1 MKIVAT
7 NKKAFHDY
15 FVIDSFEAG
24 INLVGC
30 EVKSVRAGEVNL
42 KDSYAVIRGGQLVL
56 VSAYIKNYD
65 KGSFSNV
72 DSRRDRRLLMHRQ
85 EIMRLLGK
93 VKEKGFSL
101 VPLKMYLNGSL
112 VKVEIGLVKGK
123 QLYDKKK
130 AIAEK
135 DAERDKQ
142 RQLADMK
149 RLIDRKQKKFQK
161 VRQNPFQPNQNL
173 IEYISVV
180 QTSRKRYCG
189 SVGRA
194 ADS

>member
-85 EIMRLLGK
+85 EIMRLLCK

-149 RLIDRKQKKFQK
+149 R
-161 VRQNPFQPNQNL
+161 
-173 IEYISVV
+173 
-180 QTSRKRYCG
+180 
-189 SVGRA
+189 
-194 ADS
+194 

>member
-112 VKVEIGLVKGK
+112 VKVEIGLIKGK
-123 QLYDKKK
+123 ELYNKKK

-149 RLIDRKQKKFQK
+149 R
-161 VRQNPFQPNQNL
+161 
-173 IEYISVV
+173 
-180 QTSRKRYCG
+180 
-189 SVGRA
+189 
-194 ADS
+194 

>member
-7 NKKAFHDY
+7 NKKAYHDY
-15 FVIDSFEAG
+15 FVVDSFETG

-42 KDSYAVIRGGQLVL
+42 KDSYAVIRDGQLVL
-56 VSAYIKNYD
+56 VSTYIKNYD

-72 DSRRDRRLLMHRQ
+72 ESRRDRRLLMHRQ

-93 VKEKGFSL
+93 VKEKGYSL

-123 QLYDKKK
+123 QLFDKKR
-130 AIAEK
+130 AIAER

-142 RQLADMK
+142 RQLADM
-149 RLIDRKQKKFQK
+149 RR
-161 VRQNPFQPNQNL
+161 
-173 IEYISVV
+173 
-180 QTSRKRYCG
+180 
-189 SVGRA
+189 
-194 ADS
+194 

>member
-65 KGSFSNV
+65 KGSLSNV

-149 RLIDRKQKKFQK
+149 R
-161 VRQNPFQPNQNL
+161 
-173 IEYISVV
+173 
-180 QTSRKRYCG
+180 
-189 SVGRA
+189 
-194 ADS
+194 

>member
-7 NKKAFHDY
+7 NKKDFHDY

-149 RLIDRKQKKFQK
+149 R
-161 VRQNPFQPNQNL
+161 
-173 IEYISVV
+173 
-180 QTSRKRYCG
+180 
-189 SVGRA
+189 
-194 ADS
+194 

>member
-112 VKVEIGLVKGK
+112 VMVEIGLVKGK

-149 RLIDRKQKKFQK
+149 R
-161 VRQNPFQPNQNL
+161 
-173 IEYISVV
+173 
-180 QTSRKRYCG
+180 
-189 SVGRA
+189 
-194 ADS
+194 

>member
-30 EVKSVRAGEVNL
+30 EVNSVRAGEVNL

-149 RLIDRKQKKFQK
+149 R
-161 VRQNPFQPNQNL
+161 
-173 IEYISVV
+173 
-180 QTSRKRYCG
+180 
-189 SVGRA
+189 
-194 ADS
+194 

>member
-123 QLYDKKK
+123 QLYDKKN

-149 RLIDRKQKKFQK
+149 R
-161 VRQNPFQPNQNL
+161 
-173 IEYISVV
+173 
-180 QTSRKRYCG
+180 
-189 SVGRA
+189 
-194 ADS
+194 

>member
-112 VKVEIGLVKGK
+112 VKVEISLVKGK

-149 RLIDRKQKKFQK
+149 R
-161 VRQNPFQPNQNL
+161 
-173 IEYISVV
+173 
-180 QTSRKRYCG
+180 
-189 SVGRA
+189 
-194 ADS
+194 

>member
-130 AIAEK
+130 AIRC
-135 DAERDKQ
+135 RD
-142 RQLADMK
+142 R
-149 RLIDRKQKKFQK
+149 
-161 VRQNPFQPNQNL
+161 
-173 IEYISVV
+173 
-180 QTSRKRYCG
+180 
-189 SVGRA
+189 
-194 ADS
+194 

>member
-1 MKIVAT
+1 M
-7 NKKAFHDY
+7 
-15 FVIDSFEAG
+15 
-24 INLVGC
+24 
-30 EVKSVRAGEVNL
+30 
-42 KDSYAVIRGGQLVL
+42 L

-149 RLIDRKQKKFQK
+149 R
-161 VRQNPFQPNQNL
+161 
-173 IEYISVV
+173 
-180 QTSRKRYCG
+180 
-189 SVGRA
+189 
-194 ADS
+194 

>member
-85 EIMRLLGK
+85 EIMRLFGK

-149 RLIDRKQKKFQK
+149 R
-161 VRQNPFQPNQNL
+161 
-173 IEYISVV
+173 
-180 QTSRKRYCG
+180 
-189 SVGRA
+189 
-194 ADS
+194 

>member
-72 DSRRDRRLLMHRQ
+72 NSRRDRRLLMHRQ

-149 RLIDRKQKKFQK
+149 R
-161 VRQNPFQPNQNL
+161 
-173 IEYISVV
+173 
-180 QTSRKRYCG
+180 
-189 SVGRA
+189 
-194 ADS
+194 

>member
-7 NKKAFHDY
+7 NKKAYHDY
-15 FVIDSFEAG
+15 FVVDSFEAG

-30 EVKSVRAGEVNL
+30 EVKSVRADEVNL
-42 KDSYAVIRGGQLVL
+42 KDSYAVIRDGQLVL
-56 VSAYIKNYD
+56 VSTYIKNYD

-72 DSRRDRRLLMHRQ
+72 ESRRDRRLLMHRQ

-93 VKEKGFSL
+93 VKEKGYSL

-123 QLYDKKK
+123 QLFDKKR
-130 AIAEK
+130 AIAER

-142 RQLADMK
+142 RQLADM
-149 RLIDRKQKKFQK
+149 RR
-161 VRQNPFQPNQNL
+161 
-173 IEYISVV
+173 
-180 QTSRKRYCG
+180 
-189 SVGRA
+189 
-194 ADS
+194 

>member
-1 MKIVAT
+1 MQLT
-7 NKKAFHDY
+7 KKAFHDY

-149 RLIDRKQKKFQK
+149 R
-161 VRQNPFQPNQNL
+161 
-173 IEYISVV
+173 
-180 QTSRKRYCG
+180 
-189 SVGRA
+189 
-194 ADS
+194 

>member
-101 VPLKMYLNGSL
+101 VPLKMYLNGSR

-149 RLIDRKQKKFQK
+149 R
-161 VRQNPFQPNQNL
+161 
-173 IEYISVV
+173 
-180 QTSRKRYCG
+180 
-189 SVGRA
+189 
-194 ADS
+194 

>member
-135 DAERDKQ
+135 DAERDNQ

-149 RLIDRKQKKFQK
+149 R
-161 VRQNPFQPNQNL
+161 
-173 IEYISVV
+173 
-180 QTSRKRYCG
+180 
-189 SVGRA
+189 
-194 ADS
+194 

>member
-85 EIMRLLGK
+85 EIMRLLVK

-149 RLIDRKQKKFQK
+149 R
-161 VRQNPFQPNQNL
+161 
-173 IEYISVV
+173 
-180 QTSRKRYCG
+180 
-189 SVGRA
+189 
-194 ADS
+194 

>member
-149 RLIDRKQKKFQK
+149 R
-161 VRQNPFQPNQNL
+161 
-173 IEYISVV
+173 
-180 QTSRKRYCG
+180 
-189 SVGRA
+189 
-194 ADS
+194 

>member
-1 MKIVAT
+1 MKIVST

-149 RLIDRKQKKFQK
+149 R
-161 VRQNPFQPNQNL
+161 
-173 IEYISVV
+173 
-180 QTSRKRYCG
+180 
-189 SVGRA
+189 
-194 ADS
+194 